1 MLKHSK
7 IMLLFLLFTFLIAN
21 IQVASA
27 QTEWYWI
34 SSDSKYTK
42 YFAPERV
49 VVSAQK
55 NNIATQIEAWTK
67 TVYAYAGAAETITN
81 YGIQAIIPDPAKLSY
96 SLARLHINPQD
107 RTVEYVQEIFYDAN
121 GNVLWS
127 KDTSTPIVKEI
138 NSRAFDED
146 FYCLIV
152 DQVFK
157 KNEAKQSKASDRW
170 LTLWKSESTDGSTV
184 CWADTTTIRLRG
196 NTATL
201 WVWEEQ
207 NNVSGKVVEIKFRKK
222 VYNLT
227 NETSKI
233 VTYNYWNESKGWIV
247 ETDGIDGRFNSIVPD
262 SNEDVGI
269 KELKK
274 YIESHKDWVSRYNL
288 E

>member
-27 QTEWYWI
+27 ETEWYWI

-55 NNIATQIEAWTK
+55 NNTATQIEAWTK
-67 TVYAYAGAAETITN
+67 TAYAYAGAAETIAN
-81 YGIQAIIPDPAKLSY
+81 YGIQAIIPDPATLSY

-107 RTVEYVQEIFYDAN
+107 RTTEYVQEIFYDAN

-152 DQVFK
+152 DQVFN
-157 KNEAKQSKASDRW
+157 KNETKQSKASDRW
-170 LTLWKSESTDGSTV
+170 LTLWKSDAADGSTV
-184 CWADTTTIRLRG
+184 CWADTTTIRVRG

-201 WVWEEQ
+201 WVWEER
-207 NNVSGKVVEIKFRKK
+207 NTSGKVTEIKFRKK

-227 NETSKI
+227 NETSKV
-233 VTYNYWNESKGWIV
+233 VTYNYWNETKGWIV

-274 YIESHKDWVSRYNL
+274 YIESHKDWVSRYNV

>member
-21 IQVASA
+21 IQIASA
-27 QTEWYWI
+27 ETEWQWI
-34 SSDSKYTK
+34 SSDSKYSK

-49 VVSAQK
+49 VVTAQK

-67 TVYAYAGAAETITN
+67 TGYDYAGAAETIAN
-81 YGIQAIIPDPAKLSY
+81 YGIQAIIPDPARLSY
-96 SLARLHINPQD
+96 SLARLHINPQE
-107 RTVEYVQEIFYDAN
+107 RTVEYVQEIFYDVN

-138 NSRAFDED
+138 NSRSFDED

-152 DQVFK
+152 DQVFN
-157 KNEAKQSKASDRW
+157 KNETKQSKASDRW
-170 LTLWKSESTDGSTV
+170 LTLWKSDAADGSTV
-184 CWADTTTIRLRG
+184 CWADTTTIRVRG

-201 WVWEEQ
+201 WVWEER
-207 NNVSGKVVEIKFRKK
+207 NTSGKVTEIKFRKK

-227 NETSKI
+227 NETSKV
-233 VTYNYWNESKGWIV
+233 VTYNYWNETKGWIV

-274 YIESHKDWVSRYNL
+274 YIVSHKDWVSRYSV

>member
-21 IQVASA
+21 IQIASA
-27 QTEWYWI
+27 ETEWQWI
-34 SSDSKYTK
+34 SSDSKYSK

-49 VVSAQK
+49 VVTAQK

-67 TVYAYAGAAETITN
+67 TGYDYAGAAETIAN
-81 YGIQAIIPDPAKLSY
+81 YGIQAIIPDPARLSY
-96 SLARLHINPQD
+96 SLARLHINPQE
-107 RTVEYVQEIFYDAN
+107 RTVEYVQEIFYDVN

-138 NSRAFDED
+138 NSRSFDED

-152 DQVFK
+152 DQVFN
-157 KNEAKQSKASDRW
+157 KNETKQSKASDRW
-170 LTLWKSESTDGSTV
+170 LTLWKSEAADGSTV
-184 CWADTTTIRLRG
+184 CWADTTTIRVRG
-196 NTATL
+196 NIATL
-201 WVWEEQ
+201 WVWEER
-207 NNVSGKVVEIKFRKK
+207 NTSGKVTEIKFRKK

-227 NETSKI
+227 NETSKV
-233 VTYNYWNESKGWIV
+233 VTYNYWNETKGWIV

-274 YIESHKDWVSRYNL
+274 YIESHKEWVSRYNV

>member
-27 QTEWYWI
+27 ETEWQWI
-34 SSDSKYTK
+34 SSDSKYSK

-49 VVSAQK
+49 VVTVQK

-67 TVYAYAGAAETITN
+67 TGYDYAGAAETIAN
-81 YGIQAIIPDPAKLSY
+81 YGIQAIIPDPARLSY
-96 SLARLHINPQD
+96 SLARLHINPQE
-107 RTVEYVQEIFYDAN
+107 RTVEYVQEIFYDVN

-138 NSRAFDED
+138 NSRSFDED

-152 DQVFK
+152 DQVFNK
-157 KNEAKQSKASDRW
+157 HETQQSKASDRW
-170 LTLWKSESTDGSTV
+170 LTLWKSEAADGSTV

-201 WVWEEQ
+201 WVWEER
-207 NNVSGKVVEIKFRKK
+207 NTSGKVTEIKFRKK
-222 VYNLT
+222 IYNLT

-233 VTYNYWNESKGWIV
+233 MTYNYWNESKGWIV
-247 ETDGIDGRFNSIVPD
+247 ETDGIDGRFYSIVPD
-262 SNEDVGI
+262 SNEDAGI

-274 YIESHKDWVSRYNL
+274 YIASHKDWVSRYNV

>member
-21 IQVASA
+21 IQIASA
-27 QTEWYWI
+27 ETEWQWI
-34 SSDSKYTK
+34 SSDSKYSK

-49 VVSAQK
+49 VVTAQK

-67 TVYAYAGAAETITN
+67 TGYDYAGAAETIAN
-81 YGIQAIIPDPAKLSY
+81 YGIQAIIPDPARLSY
-96 SLARLHINPQD
+96 SLARLHINPQE
-107 RTVEYVQEIFYDAN
+107 RTVEYVQEIFYDVN

-138 NSRAFDED
+138 NSRSFDED

-152 DQVFK
+152 DQVFN
-157 KNEAKQSKASDRW
+157 KNETKQSKASDRW
-170 LTLWKSESTDGSTV
+170 LTLWKSEAADGSTV
-184 CWADTTTIRLRG
+184 CWADTTTIRVRG
-196 NTATL
+196 NIATL
-201 WVWEEQ
+201 WVWEER
-207 NNVSGKVVEIKFRKK
+207 NTSGKVTEIKFRKK

-227 NETSKI
+227 NETSKV

-262 SNEDVGI
+262 SNEDAGI

-274 YIESHKDWVSRYNL
+274 YIESHKDWVSRYSV